1 MNQGSVTFTNFPPR
15 TSTRFIIEP
24 PSARSPGPSHF
35 TLVVTY
41 QTPSGTRG
49 KEKLPEASQGM
60 RCRVETYGA
69 GRRGPSRHEQV
80 LNRA

>member
-1 MNQGSVTFTNFPPR
+1 MQEATSPQGNVTFTSLPPR
-15 TSTRFIIEP
+15 TSTCFIIEP

-49 KEKLPEASQGM
+49 KEKLPEASQVV
-60 RCRVETYGA
+60 RRRVET
-69 GRRGPSRHEQV
+69 
-80 LNRA
+80 